1 MPNPDPFHYQDATG
15 VEHRVVARKTRGAW
29 EVLDKGGERT
39 VVVERLPGF
48 EGAKQAR
55 AIAREYATH
64 HDHPPEQ
71 QAYQPRA
78 EA

>member
-1 MPNPDPFHYQDATG
+1 MPNPDRFHYRDATG
-15 VEHRVVARKTRGAW
+15 VEHQVLARKTRGAW
-29 EVLDKGGERT
+29 EVLDKGGEKT
-39 VVVERLPGF
+39 IVVERLAGF
-48 EGAKQAR
+48 EGAKEAN

-64 HDHPPEQ
+64 HRHPPEQ